1 MEASAHRAR
10 ARDALRGN
18 WVNAV
23 LVCLLAGIIAGAEL
37 SPSININLES
47 NEVFQ
52 ITVPEQ
58 LERFLT
64 ALGIAL
70 PFILI
75 FSTVMLVVGLI
86 LGGVMELGKARYF
99 LNLIDRR
106 EGQVGDLFSG
116 FPQFVQALVMNLLRD
131 LMIVAGMLLLIV
143 PGVILTYSFAMA
155 PYILSEDPECSGWE
169 ALQRSRAM
177 MRGHKGELFW
187 LELTFFGWSLLA
199 AFTFGIGSLFLN
211 PYMEAAHASF
221 FRGLQEQG
229 YAAVEDF

>member
-18 WVNAV
+18 WVTAV
-23 LVCLLAGIIAGAEL
+23 LVCLLASLIAGAGI
-37 SPSININLES
+37 SPEININFES
-47 NEVFQ
+47 SEIVQFN
-52 ITVPEQ
+52 VPEQ
-58 LERFLT
+58 LEQFL
-64 ALGIAL
+64 AILGIAL
-70 PFILI
+70 PVILI
-75 FSTVMLVVGLI
+75 FSTVMMVVGLI

-99 LNLIDRR
+99 LNLIDHR

-131 LMIVAGMLLLIV
+131 LMIAAGMLLLIV
-143 PGVILTYSFAMA
+143 PGLILTYSFAMA

-187 LELTFFGWSLLA
+187 LELTFLGWTLLA
-199 AFTFGIGSLFLN
+199 AFTFGIGTLFLN

-221 FRGLQEQG
+221 FRGLQDQG

>member
-23 LVCLLAGIIAGAEL
+23 LVCLLAGIIAGAGTGAD
-37 SPSININLES
+37 ININFETS
-47 NEVFQ
+47 EIIQV
-52 ITVPEQ
+52 TVPEQ
-58 LERFLT
+58 LERVLA

-75 FSTVMLVVGLI
+75 ISTVMLVVGLI

-106 EGQVGDLFSG
+106 DAQVGDLFSG
-116 FPQFVQALVMNLLRD
+116 FPQFVQALVMNLLRE
-131 LMIVAGMLLLIV
+131 LLIVAGMLLLIV
-143 PGVILTYSFAMA
+143 PGLILTYSFALA
-155 PYILSEDPECSGWE
+155 PYILAEDPECTGWE

-177 MRGHKGELFW
+177 MRGHKLELFW
-187 LELTFFGWSLLA
+187 LDLTFFGWLLLA
-199 AFTFGIGSLFLN
+199 ALTLGIGSLFLN